1 MQREDYNL
9 AFLLRYENV
18 AWYENGKVRI
28 LDRRVYPYKIE
39 FVECTNYM
47 QVSEAIRDMVTQ
59 SAGPYTAVGM

>member
-39 FVECTNYM
+39 FVEFTNYM
-47 QVSEAIRDMVTQ
+47 KVS
-59 SAGPYTAVGM
+59 